1 MAKGKLSTA
10 FTQAQMAQL
19 VQDAETALTGI
30 TEGPWKVRSMKG
42 AIPFVEAPEPPER
55 RFGFNIEILGE
66 DDNGYP
72 TRTADVAF
80 VAAARQLVPQMEQAL
95 KQLLAE
101 RRQKPKRQPK

>member
-1 MAKGKLSTA
+1 MTTENLRKT
-10 FTQAQMAQL
+10 FTQAQITQL
-19 VQDAETALTGI
+19 VQDAQTALTGI

-80 VAAARQLVPQMEQAL
+80 VAAAPELVKDMKMAL
-95 KQLLAE
+95 EQLLGE
-101 RRQKPKRQPK
+101 RLKTQPKPD